1 MATPRLLMPMR
12 PIPITATEM
21 RSFAPFTA
29 PVKSE
34 VVSAAPAP
42 MRKSLRSV
50 IFLSFGHDVDQLI
63 GNHDDFHNL
72 LALQDLLN
80 FIIGEGALLGQ
91 LPGGSE
97 GNINSAPELAVDLH
111 GHFRLFFAG
120 QLGIEGRPGLAEH
133 GSLATQLFPQFL

>member
-12 PIPITATEM
+12 PLPITATEM
-21 RSFAPFTA
+21 PSFAPFTA

-63 GNHDDFHNL
+63 GNHDNFHDL

-80 FIIGEGALLGQ
+80 FIIGEGPLLGQ

-97 GNINSAPELAVDLH
+97 GNINSTPELAVDLH

-120 QLGIEGRPGLAEH
+120 QLEIGRASCRERERSCGR
-133 GSLATQLFPQFL
+133 